1 MGRRI
6 SDNPKAH
13 RLTLR
18 FTAAELVALRQ
29 AAAAN
34 GLSPSDWV
42 RSRAILRAGHRAIR
56 DAEPGRAKGRAL
68 PMLDTQVFIELRRQ
82 GVNLNQIAHRLNSN
96 DLAHPADL
104 SAVIAEIRAILA
116 RLAKPPRAE

>member
-1 MGRRI
+1 MGRSI

-29 AAAAN
+29 AAAAS

-42 RSRAILRAGHRAIR
+42 RSRAIPRGAQGAIR
-56 DAEPGRAKGRAL
+56 KAEPSRTKGRAF
-68 PMLDTQVFIELRRQ
+68 PMVDTQVFIELRRQ
-82 GVNLNQIAHRLNSN
+82 GVNLNQIAHRLNSS